1 MADELKSLN
10 QVFDGSLFRIPDYQR
25 GYAWQEG
32 KQGQKSQLGEFWDDL
47 VNLAEG
53 KGHYTGLLTLNELS
67 AEEAEKILDENSKG
81 TDKTV
86 YEIVDGQQRL
96 TTAIILIQVLL
107 ERFCGDEET
116 DDAKKTERK
125 NFFQEKLDNDLDDIA
140 KKFIRVKRHGKG
152 GVYSYIF
159 GYAKDDPSYNCL
171 RYKIFGEKNEPAMGT
186 TPDTYYTKNLE
197 QAKIFFQKKVDKLID
212 DAAVEI
218 YKKLVNRLKFN
229 IHKIGN
235 DFDVFVSFETMNNRG
250 KPLSNLELLKNRL
263 IYLSVLF
270 KDDNLRRTITDAWK
284 EIYKR
289 LGQNKDE
296 LIADDEYLRAH
307 WITYF
312 GAPNKKQR
320 EDITSLMKIFSPQ
333 RIKGFISTNDTH
345 AQQNLT
351 ADKVKEYVESLSKF
365 AKYYVFTHFPN
376 TKDDANNLTAE
387 EKFYLFLLK
396 RLGVRYFRPLLM
408 VACSKEP
415 SPARLEMFKSI
426 ERFIFVNFILRRY
439 RSDKDQTTY
448 YNFAGELNNAEVSF
462 AYIKKSLDESV
473 ALETDG
479 ACKSFENEI
488 SENFRRGNGFYDW
501 GTLRYFLLVYES
513 FLSKKS
519 GRYSPE
525 KLGEAMENYA
535 AKNTTIEHIFPEE
548 PDAVSD
554 WKKKFAACS
563 NAEQKILKN
572 ALGNFLLLPGDVN
585 SSLKGASF
593 DIKKKADNAR
603 KWPGYSQGACSEG
616 EVAEKK
622 QWTATEILERSKKL
636 VDFMDERWS
645 LNLSDAQKK
654 SLIHLDFVK

>member
-32 KQGQKSQLGEFWDDL
+32 KGGQKSQLGEFWDDL
-47 VNLAEG
+47 VNLAKG
-53 KGHYTGLLTLNELS
+53 KEHYTGLLTLNELS
-67 AEEAEKILDENSKG
+67 AEEADKILDENSKG

-96 TTAIILIQVLL
+96 TTAIILIQVLVEKFSTNKEL
-107 ERFCGDEET
+107 
-116 DDAKKTERK
+116 
-125 NFFQEKLDNDLDDIA
+125 FQEKLDDDLDDIV

-152 GVYSYIF
+152 GAFAYIF

-197 QAKIFFQKKVDKLID
+197 EAKEFFQKKKVDKLTD
-212 DAAVEI
+212 DDAVEI

-270 KDDNLRRTITDAWK
+270 EDDNLRRDITDAWK

-320 EDITSLMKIFSPQ
+320 EDITSLMKTFSPQ
-333 RIKGFISTNDTH
+333 RIKGFISTPDDDTDPLDTTTK
-345 AQQNLT
+345 QDEPLT
-351 ADKVKEYVESLSKF
+351 ADYVREYVKSLSSF

-376 TKDDANNLTAE
+376 IKDDANNLTAE

-408 VACSKEP
+408 VACSKEL

-426 ERFIFVNFILRRY
+426 ERFIFVNFVLRRY
-439 RSDKDQTTY
+439 RSDKDQTIY
-448 YNFAGELNNAEVSF
+448 YKAAGELNRIETF
-462 AYIKKSLDESV
+462 ADIKKSLDESV
-473 ALETDG
+473 KVETDG

-513 FLSKKS
+513 FLSKNS
-519 GRYSPE
+519 GRYSPD
-525 KLGEAMENYA
+525 KFGEAMENYA

-548 PDAVSD
+548 PDAASD
-554 WKKKFAACS
+554 WKEKFSAYS
-563 NAEQKILKN
+563 NDKQKILKN

-636 VDFMDERWS
+636 VDFMDKRWQ
-645 LNLSDAQKK
+645 LNLSDDQKK